1 MALYHDETYQKLLTI
16 RKNFD
21 LKLKPNPY
29 LTETFTG
36 LDGQEHPFSLRNYQV
51 QMVLHLLAMKRFV
64 VGDDTGTG
72 KTLMVTGGLTYVWA
86 NEGPTKT
93 LILTTKSAVLQWA
106 GEFAKFTKGVTTYVY
121 RGTPKQREKI
131 YKAWQDHKNGPCV
144 LISNYRLICS
154 DFTTFQNW
162 KGGVVVLD
170 ECFQYHTPITL
181 ADGTTELIGK
191 IVSQKM
197 PVEVL
202 SWNPTTG
209 KVEPRKVVDWHRNPV
224 RSRNLV
230 HLKFRFGGK
239 VRVTANHKFY
249 TPDGSEVPA
258 GKLRK
263 GMEVQHL
270 CRHIPSDAQ
279 WQVVLGGLLGDSS
292 MSHPTRARCGVSFG
306 HSEKQS
312 EYLKFKRSMLE
323 PLGVSEVDSTPNM
336 GFPLKDGG
344 EKGYGRF
351 RLDGN
356 EAVASFLAESRVRR
370 DNAKR
375 ITVDWLDRVG
385 SLGLAFWYADDGS
398 LSEHTCK
405 DGKITR
411 SIVLSTQGFSR
422 EEVELLAGWL
432 KWKWGLDA
440 EVKVTKPRTDRTTGE
455 HRKSY
460 PYIYLSSVKGA
471 ADQFLNLL
479 PCGFPGVMYKFPGKP
494 QADLADFDLTP
505 QQGLVTDWVAEKS
518 VWTPPA
524 SDKDKYVYNLEVED
538 NHNYFANGSLVS
550 NCTAFKNTATQVF
563 KVIRHIASQSSRV
576 WGATATLIKN
586 SLMEGYSI
594 YQVIVPGLFPNTM
607 NKFMTEYCVLEM
619 MSIPGR
625 AGKIPKVVGYLPS
638 KVAEFRDKMDPFY
651 LGRPKHEVASELPAL
666 TTKIIE
672 VGLSDEQEAK
682 YADAVA
688 GLLTVKNE
696 EKDVSKLT
704 SLIYCQQIVND
715 LSLIGAEGSS
725 DKVETLVDLLTGE
738 GEFAE
743 DKVILFTRFK
753 SMVDVVEKRL
763 KKEGLKVVRVT
774 GDEKDTQRQEAQK
787 QFQDFKSGVNVI
799 CITMAG
805 GDAINLQAAKAV
817 IFIDTPWSAG
827 DLIQIVGRMIRVG
840 SLHANAYSVHLVAK
854 RPKGSIDQHV
864 MKIMGKK
871 MQLLEKVLGK
881 RIKEGDDELI
891 ESSRD
896 VDELYES
903 LKGDIIG

>member
-29 LTETFTG
+29 LAETFTG
-36 LDGQEHPFSLRNYQV
+36 LDGQEHPFNVRNYQV

-64 VGDDTGTG
+64 IGDDCGLG
-72 KTLMVTGGLTYVWA
+72 KTIEIITGLTYVWA

-106 GEFAKFTKGVTTYVY
+106 AEFAKFTKGVTTYVY
-121 RGTPKQREKI
+121 RGTPKQRAKI
-131 YKAWQDHKNGPCV
+131 YKAWQDHKSGPCV

-162 KGGVVVLD
+162 KGGVLIAD
-170 ECFQYHTPITL
+170 E
-181 ADGTTELIGK
+181 A
-191 IVSQKM
+191 
-197 PVEVL
+197 
-202 SWNPTTG
+202 
-209 KVEPRKVVDWHRNPV
+209 
-224 RSRNLV
+224 
-230 HLKFRFGGK
+230 
-239 VRVTANHKFY
+239 
-249 TPDGSEVPA
+249 
-258 GKLRK
+258 
-263 GMEVQHL
+263 
-270 CRHIPSDAQ
+270 
-279 WQVVLGGLLGDSS
+279 
-292 MSHPTRARCGVSFG
+292 
-306 HSEKQS
+306 
-312 EYLKFKRSMLE
+312 
-323 PLGVSEVDSTPNM
+323 
-336 GFPLKDGG
+336 
-344 EKGYGRF
+344 
-351 RLDGN
+351 
-356 EAVASFLAESRVRR
+356 
-370 DNAKR
+370 
-375 ITVDWLDRVG
+375 
-385 SLGLAFWYADDGS
+385 
-398 LSEHTCK
+398 
-405 DGKITR
+405 
-411 SIVLSTQGFSR
+411 
-422 EEVELLAGWL
+422 
-432 KWKWGLDA
+432 
-440 EVKVTKPRTDRTTGE
+440 
-455 HRKSY
+455 
-460 PYIYLSSVKGA
+460 
-471 ADQFLNLL
+471 
-479 PCGFPGVMYKFPGKP
+479 
-494 QADLADFDLTP
+494 
-505 QQGLVTDWVAEKS
+505 
-518 VWTPPA
+518 
-524 SDKDKYVYNLEVED
+524 
-538 NHNYFANGSLVS
+538 
-550 NCTAFKNTATQVF
+550 TAFKNTSTQVF
-563 KVIRHIASQSSRV
+563 KVIRHLASQSSRV

-594 YQVIVPGLFPNTM
+594 YQVIVPGLFPSTM

-638 KVAEFRDKMDPFY
+638 KVVEFRNKMDPFY
-651 LGRPKHEVASELPAL
+651 LGRPKHDVASELPTL

-672 VGLSDEQEAK
+672 VGLSEEQEAK

-688 GLLTVKNE
+688 GILTVKQE
-696 EKDVSKLT
+696 EKEVSKLT

-715 LSLIGAEGSS
+715 LSLIGAEGTS

-738 GEFAE
+738 GEFAD

-774 GDEKDTQRQEAQK
+774 GDEKDTERQEAQK

-854 RPKGSIDQHV
+854 RLKGSIDQHV

-881 RIKEGDDELI
+881 RIKEEGDDELI

-896 VDELYES
+896 IDELYES